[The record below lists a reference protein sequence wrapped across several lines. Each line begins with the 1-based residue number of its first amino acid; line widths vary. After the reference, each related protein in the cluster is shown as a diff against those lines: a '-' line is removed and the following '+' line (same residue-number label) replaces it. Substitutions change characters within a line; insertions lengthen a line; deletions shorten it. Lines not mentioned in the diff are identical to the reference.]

1 MDGLL
6 ETVEDS
12 PDAVAVSCDRQS
24 LTYRELAERSDG
36 IARSLRSAGLG
47 RGDVVGV
54 SVGRSVHLIT
64 AMIGVLRCGAAY
76 TFLDPGHPPAR
87 TRLVIED
94 ASIRLVISDGPS
106 SVPADLGVRT
116 LDLGRPGEPDPG
128 SGPSPEGLGREECRA
143 LPDDPAYVIYTSGTT
158 GTPKGVVVTHG
169 NVLALMSGAAEV
181 LTFDAGDVWSVFHSA
196 SFDFSVWEIFG
207 GLLTGGRL
215 VIVPDAAL
223 YSPMDLLSLLE
234 TESVSVLSQIPSIFR
249 HLVNAYER
257 SDQPTLALKMIVFGG
272 EAIDRASLLKWSRL
286 YDGSAQ
292 LINMYGITETTVH
305 ATWLRLTEADL
316 VDLQAPTPIGRP
328 LPHLGLLLLDASG
341 RRVPDGE
348 PGEIWVYGSGVALGY
363 LNRPELT
370 RERFREIQVNGATLR
385 AYRSGDLGRRTATG
399 VLEYLG
405 RIDDQVKVRGYRIEL
420 GEVESLLRAHP
431 WVLDAAACVKRSTE
445 SLIAFVVLREEAAHE
460 SAKSITKGLRAFLA
474 ARLPGQ
480 SVPSAFHA
488 IDRLPRLTSG
498 KLDRNALADLGSPS
512 RDQP

>member
-1 MDGLL
+1 MNL
-6 ETVEDS
+6 
-12 PDAVAVSCDRQS
+12 VA
-24 LTYRELAERSDG
+24 
-36 IARSLRSAGLG
+36 
-47 RGDVVGV
+47 
-54 SVGRSVHLIT
+54 
-64 AMIGVLRCGAAY
+64 AMLGVLRCGAAY

-87 TRLVIED
+87 TRLIVED
-94 ASIRLVISDGPS
+94 ASIRLVIVDGPL
-106 SVPADLGVRT
+106 SVPAGLGVRK
-116 LDLGRPGEPDPG
+116 LDLSRQGRPDAG
-128 SGPSPEGLGREECRA
+128 SGSFPEGLERGDRRA
-143 LPDDPAYVIYTSGTT
+143 VADDPAYVIYTSGTT

-181 LTFDAGDVWSVFHSA
+181 LTFGSGDVWSVFHSA

-223 YSPMDLLSLLE
+223 YSPMDLLALLE

-257 SDQPTLALKMIVFGG
+257 SDRPALALKMIVFGG
-272 EAIDRASLLKWSRL
+272 EAIDRSSLLRWARL

-305 ATWLRLTEADL
+305 ATWHRLTEADL
-316 VDLQAPTPIGRP
+316 VDLQAPTPIGLP
-328 LPHLGLLLLDASG
+328 LPHLGVLLLDATG

-348 PGEIWVYGSGVALGY
+348 AGEIWIYGSGVALGY

-370 RERFREIQVNGATLR
+370 RERFREIQVDGETVR
-385 AYRSGDLGRRTATG
+385 AYRSGDLGRRLTTG

-405 RIDDQVKVRGYRIEL
+405 RIDDQVKVRGHRIEL
-420 GEVESLLRAHP
+420 GEVESVLRAHP

-445 SLIAFVVLREEAAHE
+445 SLIAFVVLREAPDHE
-460 SAKSITKGLRAFLA
+460 SAKSITKELRAFLV

-480 SVPSAFHA
+480 SVPSAVHA

-498 KLDRNALADLGSPS
+498 KLDRNALAGLRSPG
-512 RDQP
+512 RTKAHEG